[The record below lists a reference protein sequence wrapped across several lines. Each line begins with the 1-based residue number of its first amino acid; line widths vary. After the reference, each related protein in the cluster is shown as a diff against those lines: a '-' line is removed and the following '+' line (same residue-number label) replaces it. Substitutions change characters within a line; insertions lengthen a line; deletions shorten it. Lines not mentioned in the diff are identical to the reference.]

1 MIYFN
6 FRSKHWVEAGF
17 RVYWFKVNQFTIPI
31 LFASFVPNFD
41 ELADMKNANDKTTIE
56 LSDLSLIFFFLISF
70 LANALIVF
78 ILEFSTFN
86 FKIYGK
92 AIWAQNWA

>member
-6 FRSKHWVEAGF
+6 FRSKHWVEAGL

-41 ELADMKNANDKTTIE
+41 ELADMNNKNDKTTIE
-56 LSDLSLIFFFLISF
+56 LNDLSLIFFFWISF
-70 LANALIVF
+70 LAIALIVF
-78 ILEFSTFN
+78 ILELLN
-86 FKIYGK
+86 FYFKVYYQK
-92 AIWAQNWA
+92 RKSK